1 MVMLQRV
8 DSSLPLQ
15 AAISTVV
22 KYNADYPSCRMRLQT
37 KYIDNYPIVL
47 TDKMY
52 PRSASL
58 LTMMHAGQVCNGLLQ
73 FFAGMLCSQGGYSG
87 ILVIRDSQVLAKL
100 GVVTIFF
107 TGLGQTARLQRVR
120 QNTAD
125 RIQTE
130 TEQ

>member
-47 TDKMY
+47 TGKTNPVCFASDHDAC
-52 PRSASL
+52 RS
-58 LTMMHAGQVCNGLLQ
+58 GLQWL
-73 FFAGMLCSQGGYSG
+73 
-87 ILVIRDSQVLAKL
+87 I
-100 GVVTIFF
+100 TIF
-107 TGLGQTARLQRVR
+107 LPECCVR
-120 QNTAD
+120 D
-125 RIQTE
+125 
-130 TEQ
+130 